1 MSKYYDMCIRNPRK
15 TAAYIN
21 ELEAAAQEVV
31 TDNHFLCERKPNETD
46 SYGINA
52 RKLWRLKKVLPR
64 Q

>member
-1 MSKYYDMCIRNPRK
+1 MSKYYDQCIRNPRK

-31 TDNHFLCERKPNETD
+31 TDNDFLRDKKPNETD

-52 RKLWRLKKVLPR
+52 RKLWHLKKVLPR
-64 Q
+64 K